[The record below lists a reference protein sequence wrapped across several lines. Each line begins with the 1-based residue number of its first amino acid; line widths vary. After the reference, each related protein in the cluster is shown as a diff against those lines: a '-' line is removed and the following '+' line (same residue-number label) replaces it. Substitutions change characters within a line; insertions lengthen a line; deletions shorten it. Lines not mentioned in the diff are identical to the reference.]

1 MSSNGYGEDTE
12 YGTASSDDLSDM
24 NSIFPI
30 EGRQGRRPIVW
41 LPAIAMPHVDPD
53 SAAIAGIAGIA
64 IAVAAAAVA
73 GRLLV
78 QAGMQASRQL
88 PVLAVLG
95 VGLVLGAIV
104 AAIAL
109 RHGYVRALAIG
120 VLLTASACLGEFLVF
135 VIPPALVAVSLIGV
149 ALSARNRREGE

>member
-41 LPAIAMPHVDPD
+41 LPAIAMPHVDLD
-53 SAAIAGIAGIA
+53 SAAIAGIA

-104 AAIAL
+104 AAIAF

-135 VIPPALVAVSLIGV
+135 VIPPALVAVSLVGV
-149 ALSARNRREGE
+149 VLSARNRREGE